1 MHRDQMILA
10 MAGALVGAVLVGSV
24 LHWIFSRVNG
34 VSGPRNARR
43 TADLAHRLHAAEEA
57 QHRAEARLRE
67 VEVDLRQRNVD
78 LQSELAA
85 VQQTLERERGA
96 GEELR
101 AAYRQAMTERGT
113 GAPG

>member
-10 MAGALVGAVLVGSV
+10 MAGALFGAVLIGWV
-24 LHWIFSRVNG
+24 LHWIFSRANG

-85 VQQTLERERGA
+85 VQQTLERERVA
-96 GEELR
+96 GEDLR
-101 AAYRQAMTERGT
+101 TAYRQAMTERGT
-113 GAPG
+113 GAAG